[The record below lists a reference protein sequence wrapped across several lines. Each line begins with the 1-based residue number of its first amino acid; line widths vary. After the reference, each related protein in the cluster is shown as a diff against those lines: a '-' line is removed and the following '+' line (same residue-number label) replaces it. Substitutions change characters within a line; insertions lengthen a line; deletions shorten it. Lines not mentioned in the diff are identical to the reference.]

1 MQNQVL
7 VPGCPG
13 TTVRE
18 LQPAHGLQFLEVN
31 IESGGEV
38 PLHTHE
44 CASTMIVTRGS
55 ARKLTRNGKSERVKQ
70 GDVIAKAAKEPH
82 GFTEVGEEGFQF
94 ISLSD
99 NAGIVRQDGKLDMA
113 MA

>member
-1 MQNQVL
+1 MQKTMT
-7 VPGCPG
+7 VPGCAG

-18 LQPAHGLQFLEVN
+18 LRPVHGLQFLEVN
-31 IESGGEV
+31 IERGGEV

-44 CASTMIVTRGS
+44 CAATMIVTRGS
-55 ARKLTRNGKSERVKQ
+55 ARKLTENGKSELVKS
-70 GDVIAKAAKEPH
+70 GDVIAKAAREPH

-99 NAGIVRQDGKLDMA
+99 NGGIVRQVGNLDMA
-113 MA
+113 FA